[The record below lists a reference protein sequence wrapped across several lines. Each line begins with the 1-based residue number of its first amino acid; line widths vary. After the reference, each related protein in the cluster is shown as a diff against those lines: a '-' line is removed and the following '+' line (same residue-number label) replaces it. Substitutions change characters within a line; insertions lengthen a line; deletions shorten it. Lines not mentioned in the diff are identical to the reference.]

1 MRTQP
6 ATVVSPSVLARLV
19 LLLAATLCSYSA
31 IATDINKLDE
41 GDMLYVTGWFGHLDG
56 KKVQVVRVDLERG
69 EVKVRD
75 AETGMT
81 EWVSP
86 DQLFSDAE
94 RTRDIVTDIL
104 FPPVATPPATT
115 TNIIAAPARDEA
127 DSSIYFRSEST
138 SPATTEP
145 TSPAATEQTSPAA
158 TAPADDDPIIDLQ
171 APLAPEPV
179 TAQTA
184 PAPAP
189 AVPAMQ
195 NAATVWLCLHSTE
208 AINIQ
213 YFWDDPN
220 HRFAGLVYASE
231 QQLLPASPT
240 AGQWRQTKL
249 AHQQATRL
257 TLTASSDAGTT
268 PLPSQQLNGMLSS
281 GEVCQQANSYYLI
294 ADQGQLKLFSYAEMI
309 NRQP

>member
-1 MRTQP
+1 MRTSP
-6 ATVVSPSVLARLV
+6 ATVVTKPVFARSVLARLV

-86 DQLFSDAE
+86 SQLFTHSE
-94 RTRDIVTDIL
+94 RTVDIL
-104 FPPVATPPATT
+104 LGPVNKTPPRD
-115 TNIIAAPARDEA
+115 IIAAPARDEA

-138 SPATTEP
+138 SPAATEQ
-145 TSPAATEQTSPAA
+145 TSPAATEPTSPAA

-208 AINIQ
+208 ALTIQ
-213 YFWDDPN
+213 YFWDDPTQ
-220 HRFAGLVYASE
+220 RFNGLVYASE

-257 TLTASSDAGTT
+257 TLTASGAAGTAA
-268 PLPSQQLNGMLSS
+268 LPSQQLNGMLSS

>member
-86 DQLFSDAE
+86 SQLFTDSE

-115 TNIIAAPARDEA
+115 TNIIAAPARDEQ
-127 DSSIYFRSEST
+127 DPSGYFRS
-138 SPATTEP
+138 EP
-145 TSPAATEQTSPAA
+145 TSPAATEPTSPAA
-158 TAPADDDPIIDLQ
+158 TAPADDDPIIDLEV
-171 APLAPEPV
+171 PVAPEPQL
-179 TAQTA
+179 AQ
-184 PAPAP
+184 PA
-189 AVPAMQ
+189 
-195 NAATVWLCLHSTE
+195 AATPASAAVWLCLHSTE
-208 AINIQ
+208 ALTIQ
-213 YFWDDPN
+213 YFWDDPT

-231 QQLLPASPT
+231 QQLLPASPA
-240 AGQWRQTKL
+240 AGQWVQTQL
-249 AHQQATRL
+249 AHPQATRL
-257 TLTASSDAGTT
+257 TLTASGASGITA
-268 PLPSQQLNGMLSS
+268 LPSQQLNGMLSN
-281 GEVCQQANSYYLI
+281 GEVCQQANSYYLLTE
-294 ADQGQLKLFSYAEMI
+294 QGQLKLFSYAEMI

>member
-6 ATVVSPSVLARLV
+6 ATAVTKPVFARSVLARLAV
-19 LLLAATLCSYSA
+19 LLAATLCSYSA

-56 KKVQVVRVDLERG
+56 KKVQVVRADLERG

-86 DQLFSDAE
+86 SQLFTHSE
-94 RTRDIVTDIL
+94 RTVDIL
-104 FPPVATPPATT
+104 LGPVNKPPPPD
-115 TNIIAAPARDEA
+115 IIAAPARDEA

-138 SPATTEP
+138 SPAATEP
-145 TSPAATEQTSPAA
+145 TSPAA

-171 APLAPEPV
+171 APAAPEPV
-179 TAQTA
+179 TVQTA

-208 AINIQ
+208 ALTIQ

-257 TLTASSDAGTT
+257 TLTASGAAGTA

-309 NRQP
+309 NRQR